1 MYLKRLEL
9 FGFKTF
15 SKKTVIEYPHG
26 FMCVVGPNGSG
37 KSNLTDAIRFCLG
50 ESQVKA
56 LRATKLDELIFA
68 GTPDKQPAPY
78 CEVTVVFD
86 NTDGTLPM
94 DLSEVAITRR
104 LTRDGG
110 SKFALNG
117 TTCRLKDIHEMLM
130 GSGVGPGSFFVLG
143 GKEVDRVLSNDPKDR
158 RMMLEETASVNKYR
172 FRKKE
177 AARKLD
183 QTEDNLVRL
192 NDILREVGEQLA
204 ESKRQ
209 LQRYERYKASKDELA
224 NLQRRVA
231 LHDVTSL
238 RAKAQSL
245 NAQVIQIQTL
255 MAEAE
260 EQEKAAR
267 VAMESISGEKEAA
280 DREREKLSAQLS
292 ALRERTGATTAAIN
306 SLEARRQQLK
316 DQVKSAGDL
325 VNTGADRVQTQMERI
340 NELSGRRNEL
350 SGELSRARQHL
361 ELISEELGRLPQ
373 EAGGEPAAEL
383 RQQKESYLKRQRLLQ
398 DEASRDQAEESAD
411 FDRKEELE
419 FRRLELHE
427 EKDKKKSGED
437 TVEFFDL
444 EAVEKEHAEILEQ
457 IEKLKSRRDQF
468 QGDLVEQ
475 IANGRELEN
484 HRRPLVARIAEF
496 EALAEDRS
504 SLPPSVRTVM
514 GWGNPGVV
522 GLVGEL
528 IKVPSGLEVAFEAAL
543 GGSVN
548 HIITRDKR
556 TASDLIGELKRQRAG
571 RCTFWPLDLNR
582 SSGRRPDIPDRRG
595 VVGWALELLG
605 YPPEVESVLQQL
617 LGRTVIMED
626 MPTALALY
634 ERCYGSRPHLVTR
647 GGEYLNPSGALTGG
661 ARRQSQSGVLAARS
675 KLNQARQDLAAL
687 EQASLR
693 VVQRIEKLQN
703 GLEEAEG
710 ALRRRQEKL
719 QELSAVLAKGRA
731 QSQEMVR
738 QQERMQAEIQ
748 RLEAE
753 LDKLTERQEKR
764 HGRQQARAE
773 EAQRLEEALQKLE
786 ADLATFA
793 QQESELTQK
802 REAMRGER
810 LQAELR
816 VERAEERIKDLER
829 ERLRE
834 EERLSDLRQ
843 DRARS
848 EQDLARCSEGLS
860 ALDDEEERLKRE
872 ASDLVKRVEVKTE
885 ELRQVRLSHQEI
897 DEKAERLNKDFARA
911 AGALQKHNAELHR
924 VELERTKIT
933 TQYEDSIARL
943 SDGQSNREELIQMAE
958 QTEPL
963 SPEEMIGCKT
973 RIGHLKHFLDNFG
986 GVNLGAREDYERL
999 FSRHQGLETQI
1010 TDLVEGKESLQK
1022 IMRELDEATT
1032 HLFRETFAKVNETF
1046 ARLFS
1051 DLFGGGHAQLELCDP
1066 EDPLESGVDIVACP
1080 PGKRRQNMMLMSS
1093 GERALSAIAFL
1104 MALLA
1109 CKPSP
1114 IVILDELDAPLDERN
1129 VEKVATRLLEF
1140 STSSQFLVV
1149 THNRKTMEFADLLYG
1164 VTMTEPGVS
1173 RVLSVELAEVEEKL
1187 GALG

>member
-1 MYLKRLEL
+1 MHLKRLEL

-15 SKKTVIEYPHG
+15 SRATTIEFPHG
-26 FMCVVGPNGSG
+26 FMAVVGPNGSG

-56 LRATKLDELIFA
+56 LRATRLDELIFA
-68 GTPDKQPAPY
+68 GTPDKQPSPY

-86 NTDGTLPM
+86 NTDGTLPVE
-94 DLSEVAITRR
+94 LSEVAITRR

-110 SKFALNG
+110 SKFSLNG

-158 RMMLEETASVNKYR
+158 RMMLEETASVNRYR

-177 AARKLD
+177 AARKLE
-183 QTEDNLVRL
+183 QTDDNLIRL
-192 NDILREVGEQLA
+192 NDILKEVGEQLQ

-231 LHDVTSL
+231 MHEVTSL
-238 RAKAQSL
+238 RAKAQNL
-245 NAQVIQIQTL
+245 NREV
-255 MAEAE
+255 AEVEEKMETAKQAE
-260 EQEKAAR
+260 VTAR
-267 VAMESISGEKEAA
+267 EALESISTEKEAA
-280 DREREKLSAQLS
+280 DREREKISAQLS
-292 ALRERTGATTAAIN
+292 ALRERTGATAAARD

-316 DQVKSAGDL
+316 ESLAHADDML
-325 VNTGADRVQTQMERI
+325 NTGAERVQAQVERI
-340 NELSGRRNEL
+340 SQLAKRRTELDDEL
-350 SGELSRARQHL
+350 TRARQHL
-361 ELISEELGRLPQ
+361 EMITEELNRLPND
-373 EAGGEPAAEL
+373 AGGEPAAEM
-383 RQQKESYLKRQRLLQ
+383 RQKRDSFLKRRQFLK
-398 DEASRDQAEESAD
+398 EEGARDQAEESAD

-419 FRRLELHE
+419 FRRLELDE
-427 EKDKKKSGED
+427 QKDSPKDE

-444 EAVEKEHAEILEQ
+444 QAIEQEHTEVQSQ
-457 IEKLKSRRDQF
+457 IEKLKARRDQF
-468 QGDLVEQ
+468 QSDLVEQ
-475 IANGRELEN
+475 VANGRELEN
-484 HRRPLVARIAEF
+484 HRRPLVARIAEY
-496 EALAEDRS
+496 EALAVDQS
-504 SLPPSVRTVM
+504 SLPPAVRTVLR
-514 GWGNPGVV
+514 WKDPGIV

-548 HIITRDKR
+548 HIVTRDKR
-556 TASDLIGELKRQRAG
+556 TASDLIERLKRERAG

-582 SSGRRPDIPDRRG
+582 RSGRKPDLPDRRG

-605 YPPEVESVLQQL
+605 YPPEVEDVLQQL

-634 ERCYGSRPHLVTR
+634 ERCHGSRPHLVTR

-661 ARRQSQSGVLAARS
+661 AKNQNQSGVLAARS

-687 EQASLR
+687 EQASIR
-693 VVQRIEKLQN
+693 VVQRIEKIQN
-703 GLEEAEG
+703 GLEEAEQ
-710 ALRRRQEKL
+710 ALRKRQERL
-719 QELSAVLAKGRA
+719 QELSASLAQGRA
-731 QSQEMVR
+731 QDQELNR
-738 QQERMQAEIQ
+738 QKERIKAELT
-748 RLEAE
+748 RLETELEKIAE
-753 LDKLTERQEKR
+753 RTTVRN
-764 HGRQQARAE
+764 GRREAR
-773 EAQRLEEALQKLE
+773 RLEVETIASELAHLE
-786 ADLATFA
+786 EELAGFA
-793 QQESELTQK
+793 QQESALSQK

-810 LQAELR
+810 LQAEMR
-816 VERAEERIKDLER
+816 VERAEDRLYDLER
-829 ERLRE
+829 ERQRE
-834 EERLSDLRQ
+834 EDLLNELRG

-848 EQDLARCSEGLS
+848 EQDLARCKEGLS
-860 ALDDEEERLKRE
+860 ALDDEESRLGQE
-872 ASDLVKRVEVKTE
+872 SEDLVKRVALKTE
-885 ELRQVRLSHQEI
+885 ELKKVRQSHQAI
-897 DEKAERLNKDFARA
+897 DEKAERLNSDFSRA
-911 AGALQKHNAELHR
+911 SSAMHKLNSELHR
-924 VELERTKIT
+924 IELERTKVT
-933 TQYEDSIARL
+933 TQFEDAIAHL
-943 SDGQSNREELIQMAE
+943 SDGGTDREELLSIAE

-963 SPEEMIGCKT
+963 TPEEMIGART

-986 GVNLGAREDYERL
+986 GVNLGAREDFERL
-999 FSRHQGLETQI
+999 NERYTGLETQI
-1010 TDLVEGKESLQK
+1010 NDLIEGKSSLEK

-1032 HLFRETFAKVNETF
+1032 HLFKETFKRVNDTF
-1046 ARLFS
+1046 SRLFT
-1051 DLFGGGHAQLELCDP
+1051 DLFGGGTAQLVMCEPDQ
-1066 EDPLESGVDIVACP
+1066 PLESGVDIVACP
-1080 PGKRRQNMMLMSS
+1080 PGKKQQNMMLMSS

-1104 MALLA
+1104 MSLLA

-1164 VTMTEPGVS
+1164 VTMADPGVS
-1173 RVLSVELAEVEEKL
+1173 RVLNVQLSEVEEKL

>member
-15 SKKTVIEYPHG
+15 SKKTTIEFPHG
-26 FMCVVGPNGSG
+26 FMAVVGPNGSG

-68 GTPDKQPAPY
+68 GTPDKQPSPY
-78 CEVTVVFD
+78 CEVTVTFD
-86 NTDGTLPM
+86 NADGTLPM

-110 SKFALNG
+110 SKFSLNG
-117 TTCRLKDIHEMLM
+117 ATCRLKDIHEMLM

-158 RMMLEETASVNKYR
+158 RMMLEETASVNRYR

-183 QTEDNLVRL
+183 QTEDNLIRL
-192 NDILREVGEQLA
+192 NDILKEVGEQLG

-224 NLQRRVA
+224 QLQRRVA

-238 RAKAQSL
+238 RSKAQNLSQQMEQIE
-245 NAQVIQIQTL
+245 AQMV
-255 MAEAE
+255 EAKE
-260 EQEKAAR
+260 REQVARKA
-267 VAMESISGEKEAA
+267 MDSISGEKEAA
-280 DREREKLSAQLS
+280 DREREKISAELS
-292 ALRERTGATTAAIN
+292 ALRERTGATKAAQD
-306 SLEARRQQLK
+306 SLEARRQQLRESIK
-316 DQVKSAGDL
+316 NAGDS
-325 VNTGADRVQTQMERI
+325 VDTGAGRVEAQMERI
-340 NELSGRRNEL
+340 TELSNRRNGLNEEL
-350 SGELSRARQHL
+350 TRARQHL
-361 ELISEELGRLPQ
+361 ELIAEELGRLPK
-373 EAGGEPAAEL
+373 EAGGEPAADL
-383 RQQKESYLKRQRLLQ
+383 RNRKESAVKRRTLLGE
-398 DEASRDQAEESAD
+398 EATRDQAEESAD

-419 FRRLELHE
+419 FRRLELQD
-427 EKDKKKSGED
+427 EKQNQDPANE

-444 EAVEKEHAEILEQ
+444 EAVEREHTEVQAS
-457 IEKLKSRRDQF
+457 IEKLKARRDQF

-475 IANGRELEN
+475 ITNGRELEN

-504 SLPPSVRTVM
+504 SLPPSVRTVLS
-514 GWGNPGVV
+514 WKDPGVV

-528 IKVPSGLEVAFEAAL
+528 IKVPTGLEVAFEAAL

-548 HIITRDKR
+548 NIITQDKR
-556 TASDLIGELKRQRAG
+556 TASALIEHLKRERAG

-582 SSGRRPDIPDRRG
+582 SSGRKPDIPDRRG

-605 YPPEVESVLQQL
+605 YPKEIEQVLQQL

-634 ERCYGSRPHLVTR
+634 ERCRSSRPHLVTK

-661 ARRQSQSGVLAARS
+661 ARRNNRSGVLAARS

-693 VVQRIEKLQN
+693 IVQKIEKLQN

-710 ALRRRQEKL
+710 AIRRRQEKL
-719 QELSAVLAKGRA
+719 QELSAALAQGRA
-731 QSQEMVR
+731 QDQERNR
-738 QQERMQAEIQ
+738 QQERLQGELSRLEIELEKLVDRQ
-748 RLEAE
+748 KARTARKTARQQELEKISSDLQELEAE
-753 LDKLTERQEKR
+753 LAVYL
-764 HGRQQARAE
+764 
-773 EAQRLEEALQKLE
+773 
-786 ADLATFA
+786 
-793 QQESELTQK
+793 QQETTLNNK

-816 VERAEERIKDLER
+816 VERAQERLTDLER
-829 ERLRE
+829 ERQRE
-834 EERLSDLRQ
+834 EERLNDLRS

-848 EQDLARCSEGLS
+848 EQDLARCKEGL
-860 ALDDEEERLKRE
+860 AAIDDEEKRLVTE
-872 ASDLVKRVEVKTE
+872 STDLIARVEAKTLQLKE
-885 ELRQVRLSHQEI
+885 VRLSHQAI
-897 DEKAERLNKDFARA
+897 DEKSERLNADFNKA
-911 AGALQKHNAELHR
+911 ANALHKFNAEMHR
-924 VELERTKIT
+924 IELERTKVT
-933 TQYEDSIARL
+933 TKFEESIQRL
-943 SDGQSNREELIQMAE
+943 SDGKSNREELVSLAE
-958 QTEPL
+958 NTEPL
-963 SPEEMIGCKT
+963 SPEEMIGSKT

-986 GVNLGAREDYERL
+986 GVNLGAREDFERL
-999 FSRHQGLETQI
+999 NERYTGLETQI
-1010 TDLVEGKESLQK
+1010 TDLVEGKTSLEK

-1032 HLFRETFAKVNETF
+1032 HLFTETFERVNDTF
-1046 ARLFS
+1046 GRLFS
-1051 DLFGGGHAQLELCDP
+1051 DLFGGGHAKLVLCNPD
-1066 EDPLESGVDIVACP
+1066 DPLDSGVDIVACP
-1080 PGKRRQNMMLMSS
+1080 PGKRQQNMMLMSS

-1104 MALLA
+1104 MSLLA

-1140 STSSQFLVV
+1140 STNSQFLVV

-1164 VTMTEPGVS
+1164 VTMTDPGVS
-1173 RVLSVELAEVEEKL
+1173 RVLSVELSEVEEKL
-1187 GALG
+1187 GALA

>member
-1 MYLKRLEL
+1 VYLKRLEL

-15 SKKTVIEYPHG
+15 SKSTTIEFPHG
-26 FMCVVGPNGSG
+26 FMAVVGPNGSG

-86 NTDGTLPM
+86 NADGSLPV

-104 LTRDGG
+104 LTREGG
-110 SKFALNG
+110 SKFSING

-143 GKEVDRVLSNDPKDR
+143 GKEVDRVLSNDPRDR
-158 RMMLEETASVNKYR
+158 RMMLEETASVNRYR

-183 QTEDNLVRL
+183 QTEDNLIRL
-192 NDILREVGEQLA
+192 NDILKEVGEQLS

-209 LQRYERYKASKDELA
+209 LQRYERYQASKDELA

-238 RAKAQSL
+238 RSKAQAL
-245 NAQVIQIQTL
+245 NLEVSQVQEKMKL
-255 MAEAE
+255 AKEAE
-260 EQEKAAR
+260 VAAR
-267 VAMESISGEKEAA
+267 KELESISTEKEAA
-280 DREREKLSAQLS
+280 DREREKISAQLS
-292 ALRERTGATTAAIN
+292 ALRERTGATAAAKD
-306 SLEARRQQLK
+306 SVQARRQQLH
-316 DQVKSAGDL
+316 DL
-325 VNTGADRVQTQMERI
+325 LNNADEILNTGAERVQGQV
-340 NELSGRRNEL
+340 ELISQLAGRRAEL
-350 SGELSRARQHL
+350 EEELTRARQHL
-361 ELISEELGRLPQ
+361 EMIAEELGRLPKD
-373 EAGGEPAAEL
+373 AGGEPATEM
-383 RQQKESYLKRQRLLQ
+383 RQKRDSHLKRRQLLK
-398 DEASRDQAEESAD
+398 EEGARDQAEEAAD

-419 FRRLELHE
+419 FRRLELE
-427 EKDKKKSGED
+427 EQGEVPQD
-437 TVEFFDL
+437 ETVEFFDL
-444 EAVEKEHAEILEQ
+444 ESIETEHVDLQAQ
-457 IEKLKSRRDQF
+457 IGKLKTRRDQF
-468 QGDLVEQ
+468 QADLFEQ
-475 IANGRELEN
+475 VTNGRELEN

-496 EALAEDRS
+496 EALAVDRS
-504 SLPPSVRTVM
+504 GLPPSVRTVLS
-514 GWGNPGVV
+514 WKDPGIV

-548 HIITRDKR
+548 NVVTRDKR
-556 TASDLIGELKRQRAG
+556 TASDLINRLKRERAG
-571 RCTFWPLDLNR
+571 RCTFWPLDLDRRN
-582 SSGRRPDIPDRRG
+582 GRKPDLPDRRG

-605 YPPEVESVLQQL
+605 YPAEVEKVLQQL

-634 ERCYGSRPHLVTR
+634 ERCHGSRPHLVTR
-647 GGEYLNPSGALTGG
+647 GGEYLNPAGALTGG
-661 ARRQSQSGVLAARS
+661 ARRQNRSGVLAARS

-687 EQASLR
+687 EQASIR
-693 VVQRIEKLQN
+693 IVQRIEKLQN
-703 GLEEAEG
+703 GLEETEL
-710 ALRRRQEKL
+710 ALRKRQERL
-719 QELSAVLAKGRA
+719 QELSATLAQGRA
-731 QSQEMVR
+731 QGQEMNR
-738 QQERMQAEIQ
+738 QKERLKAEMT
-748 RLEAE
+748 RLSAE
-753 LDKLTERQEKR
+753 LEKIEERAA
-764 HGRQQARAE
+764 ARGE
-773 EAQRLEEALQKLE
+773 RRESRRVEVEAIASDLVQLEE
-786 ADLATFA
+786 DLAGFV
-793 QQESELTQK
+793 QQESELSKK

-810 LQAELR
+810 LQAEMR
-816 VERAEERIKDLER
+816 VERAEDRLDNLER

-834 EERLSDLRQ
+834 EARLNDLRG

-848 EQDLARCSEGLS
+848 EQDLARCKEGLA
-860 ALDDEEERLKRE
+860 ALDDEEKRLE
-872 ASDLVKRVEVKTE
+872 GDSADLVKRVQLKTE
-885 ELRQVRLSHQEI
+885 ELKRVRKSHQDI
-897 DEKAERLNKDFARA
+897 DEKAERLNSAFSRA
-911 AGALQKHNAELHR
+911 ANGLHKLNSELHR
-924 VELERTKIT
+924 IELERTKVT
-933 TQYEDSIARL
+933 TQFEDAIEHL
-943 SDGQSNREELIQMAE
+943 SDGQTERDHLLSVAE

-963 SPEEMIGCKT
+963 SPEQMIGAKT

-986 GVNLGAREDYERL
+986 GVNLGAREDFERL
-999 FSRHQGLETQI
+999 STRYNGLETQI
-1010 TDLVEGKESLQK
+1010 NDLIEGKTSLEK

-1032 HLFRETFAKVNETF
+1032 HLFKETFHRVNDTF
-1046 ARLFS
+1046 SRLFT
-1051 DLFGGGHAQLELCDP
+1051 DLFGGGTAELVMCDP
-1066 EDPLESGVDIVACP
+1066 DQPLESGVDIVACP
-1080 PGKRRQNMMLMSS
+1080 PGKKQQNMMLMSS

-1104 MALLA
+1104 MSLLA

-1164 VTMTEPGVS
+1164 VTMTDPGVS
-1173 RVLSVELAEVEEKL
+1173 RVLTVKLAEVEEKL

>member
-1 MYLKRLEL
+1 MHLKRLEL

-15 SKKTVIEYPHG
+15 SKSTTIEFPHG
-26 FMCVVGPNGSG
+26 FMAVVGPNGSG

-68 GTPDKQPAPY
+68 GTPDKQAAPY

-86 NTDGTLPM
+86 NTDGTLPV

-104 LTRDGG
+104 LTREGG
-110 SKFALNG
+110 SKFSLNG

-158 RMMLEETASVNKYR
+158 RMMLEETASVNRYR

-177 AARKLD
+177 AERKLD
-183 QTEDNLVRL
+183 QTEDNLIRL
-192 NDILREVGEQLA
+192 NDILKEVGEQLQ

-231 LHDVTSL
+231 LHEVTSL
-238 RAKAQSL
+238 RSQAQNL
-245 NAQVIQIQTL
+245 NREVS
-255 MAEAE
+255 EV
-260 EQEKAAR
+260 QEKMQAAKQAEV
-267 VAMESISGEKEAA
+267 VARQALESISSEKEAA
-280 DREREKLSAQLS
+280 DREREKISAQLS
-292 ALRERTGATTAAIN
+292 ALRERTGATSAARD

-316 DQVKSAGDL
+316 DTLANATEMVD
-325 VNTGADRVQTQMERI
+325 TGADRVQAQVEQISQLSNRRS
-340 NELSGRRNEL
+340 ELEDEL
-350 SGELSRARQHL
+350 TKARQHL
-361 ELISEELGRLPQ
+361 EMITEELERLPQ
-373 EAGGEPAAEL
+373 DAGGEPAAEL
-383 RQQKESYLKRQRLLQ
+383 RQKRDSHLKRRQLLK
-398 DEASRDQAEESAD
+398 EEGARDQAEEAAD

-419 FRRLELHE
+419 FRRLELQE
-427 EKDKKKSGED
+427 QKEAPKDE

-444 EAVEKEHAEILEQ
+444 ESIENEHTELQEQ
-457 IEKLKSRRDQF
+457 ISKLKARRDKF
-468 QGDLVEQ
+468 QEDLFEQ
-475 IANGRELEN
+475 VANGRELEN

-496 EALAEDRS
+496 EALAVDRT
-504 SLPPSVRTVM
+504 SLPPSVRTVLS
-514 GWGNPGVV
+514 WKDPGIV
-522 GLVGEL
+522 GLIGEL
-528 IKVPSGLEVAFEAAL
+528 IKVPAGLEVAFEAAL
-543 GGSVN
+543 GGGVN
-548 HIITRDKR
+548 NIVTRDKR
-556 TASDLIGELKRQRAG
+556 TASDLIERLKRERAG
-571 RCTFWPLDLNR
+571 RCTFWPLDLSR
-582 SSGRRPDIPDRRG
+582 KTGRKPDLPDRRG

-605 YPPEVESVLQQL
+605 YPADIEPILQQL

-661 ARRQSQSGVLAARS
+661 ARHNNRSGVLAARS

-687 EQASLR
+687 EQASIR

-703 GLEEAEG
+703 GLEEAEA
-710 ALRRRQEKL
+710 ALRKRQERI
-719 QELSAVLAKGRA
+719 QELSAALAQGRA
-731 QSQEMVR
+731 QA
-738 QQERMQAEIQ
+738 QERSRQLDRLTSELTRLDTELQKIEERARVRGERRESR
-748 RLEAE
+748 RLEV
-753 LDKLTERQEKR
+753 
-764 HGRQQARAE
+764 
-773 EAQRLEEALQKLE
+773 EAIASDLAQLEE
-786 ADLATFA
+786 DLAGFA
-793 QQESELTQK
+793 QQESALSQK

-810 LQAELR
+810 LQAEMR
-816 VERAEERIKDLER
+816 VERAEDRLEDLER
-829 ERLRE
+829 ERGRE
-834 EERLSDLRQ
+834 EERLNDLRG

-848 EQDLARCSEGLS
+848 EQDLARCKEGLI
-860 ALDDEEERLKRE
+860 AIDDEETRLQHE
-872 ASDLVKRVEVKTE
+872 SEELVKRVEIKTE
-885 ELRQVRLSHQEI
+885 ELRKVRQSHQAI
-897 DEKAERLNKDFARA
+897 DEKAERLNSDFSRA
-911 AGALQKHNAELHR
+911 ASAMSKLNSDLHR
-924 VELERTKIT
+924 IELERTKVT
-933 TQYEDSIARL
+933 TQYEDAIERL
-943 SDGQSNREELIQMAE
+943 SDGSTDREELLQIAE
-958 QTEPL
+958 QTDPL
-963 SPEEMIGCKT
+963 SPEEMIGAKT

-986 GVNLGAREDYERL
+986 GVNLGAREDFERL
-999 FSRHQGLETQI
+999 NERYVGLETQI
-1010 TDLVEGKESLQK
+1010 NDLIEGKTSLVK

-1032 HLFRETFAKVNETF
+1032 HLFKETFTKVNETF
-1046 ARLFS
+1046 ARLFT
-1051 DLFGGGHAQLELCDP
+1051 DLFGGGTAKLELCDP

-1080 PGKRRQNMMLMSS
+1080 PGKKQQNMMLMSS

-1104 MALLA
+1104 MSLLA

-1164 VTMTEPGVS
+1164 VTMTDPGVS
-1173 RVLSVELAEVEEKL
+1173 RVLNVKLAEVEEKL